1 MPARALTIAGSDSG
15 GGAGIQADL
24 KTFLAHGVH
33 GMSAVTAVTVQ
44 NSIGVQGFYELGP
57 RAVFEQIESVVTD
70 IGVDAAKTG
79 MLASAAIIEAVAGA
93 CERFAVPNLVVDPV
107 AASKHGDPLLRPD
120 AIEALRARILPLAT
134 LVTPNL
140 GEVEL
145 LTGVAVRER
154 SDLETAAR
162 AVHALGPRWVLA
174 KGGHL
179 PGGEAVDLL
188 WDGHE
193 ATWLR
198 ARRIDTPHTHG
209 TGCTLSAA
217 VAANLAN
224 GLDVVTAV
232 REAKQYLTGAIAG
245 AFPLGKG
252 IPACCSSTTA
262 RCWPPTT
269 ATRAA
274 TTSGAFPAARPSP
287 ASPCARPPGAS
298 CARRPVSRSSRGG
311 WSGSRTWRGAACW
324 WSCSPGRSRRA
335 RTPPCRRTPPGRTR
349 TVTWSRSPGA
359 SSTTCSPPISAPP
372 ACSASS
378 PEATCP
384 SSPHPSC
391 SAGQSPPGR
400 PAGSS
405 GRSSS
410 DRSSAGTWRRSSSA
424 SPLLTS
430 SRGRPPRWRPA
441 SSLASRRW

>member
-252 IPACCSSTTA
+252 IG
-262 RCWPPTT
+262 PTDH
-269 ATRAA
+269 AWRLRAA
-274 TTSGAFPAARPSP
+274 GVLRPGGPSHPAPSAWPYGANPYE
-287 ASPCARPPGAS
+287 G
-298 CARRPVSRSSRGG
+298 
-311 WSGSRTWRGAACW
+311 
-324 WSCSPGRSRRA
+324 
-335 RTPPCRRTPPGRTR
+335 
-349 TVTWSRSPGA
+349 
-359 SSTTCSPPISAPP
+359 
-372 ACSASS
+372 
-378 PEATCP
+378 
-384 SSPHPSC
+384 
-391 SAGQSPPGR
+391 
-400 PAGSS
+400 
-405 GRSSS
+405 
-410 DRSSAGTWRRSSSA
+410 
-424 SPLLTS
+424 
-430 SRGRPPRWRPA
+430 
-441 SSLASRRW
+441 